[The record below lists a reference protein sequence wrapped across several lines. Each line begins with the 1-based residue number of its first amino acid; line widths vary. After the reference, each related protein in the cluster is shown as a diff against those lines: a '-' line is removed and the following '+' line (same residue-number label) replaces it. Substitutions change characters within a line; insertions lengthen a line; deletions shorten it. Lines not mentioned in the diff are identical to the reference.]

1 MILLKLMPSRSRV
14 LVYLPEDKLE
24 ELKNWAKQENRP
36 VSNLAATIILR
47 ALEERGEEQPSSTSN
62 QSKARGKGKGKKGE
76 E

>member
-1 MILLKLMPSRSRV
+1 VINDSIELMPSRSRV

-47 ALEERGEEQPSSTSN
+47 ALEDKGEEQQPVPSPTPAP
-62 QSKARGKGKGKKGE
+62 KAKRGKAS
-76 E
+76 

>member
-1 MILLKLMPSRSRV
+1 MTLLELMPSRSRV

-47 ALEERGEEQPSSTSN
+47 ALEDKGEEQQPAPSPTSAP
-62 QSKARGKGKGKKGE
+62 KAKRGKAS
-76 E
+76 

>member
-1 MILLKLMPSRSRV
+1 MTLLELMPSRSRV

-47 ALEERGEEQPSSTSN
+47 ALEDKEEEREATPA
-62 QSKARGKGKGKKGE
+62 SKTKRGKAS
-76 E
+76 